1 MSMRLI
7 SKFGFVLFG
16 LLAFGLLWV
25 VPYAAITGYR
35 SGYKE
40 PAKRWELLKRA
51 TTEKIEFDIEK
62 MPPLSFDRGF
72 PLVYK
77 QFAVYMQDP
86 RYRERVAENGAMAG
100 GLVLT
105 FFGGLAFALFLTR
118 RSNQY
123 GDARFGTLSEASDAR
138 LLSKQGLIVGKMAG
152 HTLISNDPGHVLVVG
167 PTRTGKGVSFVIPN
181 GLTWGGSMVVLDI
194 KGENARLFG
203 QARAARGDKVFVFA
217 PGSSYS
223 HRYNPLDF
231 VRTGPEM
238 ATDCANIAGFL
249 VGGSGV
255 ENEWTMAAR
264 KVVGALLGYVMTSA
278 HFQSQRYIR
287 SAVRLISTGHDIANV
302 LRAIVINESGGL
314 VPQWVI
320 DDFNQFVAIPDR
332 TRGSVMFNVSNAFAP
347 WSSELISAATQ
358 SSDFDIRALRRE
370 RMSIFIGTPL
380 ADLES
385 YRPIVRI
392 LFQQIHDV
400 LMREMPGAGERYEVL
415 LLLDEFFA
423 LGKMSSLASKIAVS
437 AGYGFKMAI
446 ILQNISQLDE
456 IYGRATRE
464 TMVSGTAVKL
474 FVAINDN
481 ETAKYVSNALGT
493 YTATTTTKIPGLGF
507 SQSRVSIGQ
516 MAAPLRRAEELTRM
530 AADKS
535 IVLVANARPFEVRK
549 LFYYR
554 SGSLKRLMARGKK
567 VAVRIPKLRDWID
580 SPIWTDGARV
590 ELPSASQAAP
600 VPTAP
605 IVVFPKV
612 ERSAAPALKTASVAV
627 EDKNRTSADL
637 KRAEMEARPQI
648 SALNEEIEAK
658 LATALSTI
666 DEELGSAGP
675 ETVAPLKE
683 ARDKL
688 EATAQRIRTEWVQ
701 A

>member
-1 MSMRLI
+1 
-7 SKFGFVLFG
+7 
-16 LLAFGLLWV
+16 
-25 VPYAAITGYR
+25 
-35 SGYKE
+35 
-40 PAKRWELLKRA
+40 
-51 TTEKIEFDIEK
+51 
-62 MPPLSFDRGF
+62 
-72 PLVYK
+72 
-77 QFAVYMQDP
+77 
-86 RYRERVAENGAMAG
+86 
-100 GLVLT
+100 
-105 FFGGLAFALFLTR
+105 
-118 RSNQY
+118 
-123 GDARFGTLSEASDAR
+123 
-138 LLSKQGLIVGKMAG
+138 
-152 HTLISNDPGHVLVVG
+152 
-167 PTRTGKGVSFVIPN
+167 
-181 GLTWGGSMVVLDI
+181 
-194 KGENARLFG
+194 
-203 QARAARGDKVFVFA
+203 
-217 PGSSYS
+217 
-223 HRYNPLDF
+223 
-231 VRTGPEM
+231 
-238 ATDCANIAGFL
+238 
-249 VGGSGV
+249 
-255 ENEWTMAAR
+255 
-264 KVVGALLGYVMTSA
+264 
-278 HFQSQRYIR
+278 
-287 SAVRLISTGHDIANV
+287 
-302 LRAIVINESGGL
+302 
-314 VPQWVI
+314 
-320 DDFNQFVAIPDR
+320 
-332 TRGSVMFNVSNAFAP
+332 MFNVSNAFAP

-370 RMSIFIGTPL
+370 RISIFIGTPL

-400 LMREMPGAGERYEVL
+400 LMREMPGAGERYQVL

-507 SQSRVSIGQ
+507 GQSRVSIGQ

-567 VAVRIPKLRDWID
+567 VAVRIPKLREWID

-590 ELPSASQAAP
+590 ELPSATQAAP
-600 VPTAP
+600 V
-605 IVVFPKV
+605 VVFPQAG
-612 ERSAAPALKTASVAV
+612 RPTPTPAPKAVAV
-627 EDKNRTSADL
+627 LTGDNAEPSASLNRAAVD
-637 KRAEMEARPQI
+637 ARPKI
-648 SALNEEIEAK
+648 SVLNEEIEAK

-666 DEELGSAGP
+666 DEELASAGP
-675 ETVAPLKE
+675 ETVAPLKD

-688 EATAQRIRTEWVQ
+688 EATARRIKTEWVQ